1 MEKIRV
7 LIYKGN
13 PKWIDRTLDNS
24 IRNSYNCGSGT
35 IQSMLI
41 SEAEKDKTIGEIIK
55 EMDLRKEVKEDV

>member
-1 MEKIRV
+1 VEKIRV

-55 EMDLRKEVKEDV
+55 EMNLMEEKENE

>member
-13 PKWIDRTLDNS
+13 PKWIDRTLEKS
-24 IRNSYNCGSGT
+24 IHNSYNCGSGT

-41 SEAEKDKTIGEIIK
+41 SEEEKDKTIGEIIK
-55 EMDLRKEVKEDV
+55 EMNLMEEKENE